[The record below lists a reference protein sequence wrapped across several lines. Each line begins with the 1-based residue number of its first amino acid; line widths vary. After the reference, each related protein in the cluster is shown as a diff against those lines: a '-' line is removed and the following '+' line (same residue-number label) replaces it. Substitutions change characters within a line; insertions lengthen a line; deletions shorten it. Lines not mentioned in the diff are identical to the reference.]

1 MNLIITNIKELVQTE
16 ISPRRWVA
24 GADMAQLPTIKN
36 AFLIIKNGLIEEFG
50 TMAEY
55 QALDN
60 RYYNG
65 FDEIDA
71 TGRLVFPC
79 FVDSHTHIVYAGSRE
94 QEFVDRIKGKTY
106 EEIAAA
112 GGGIL
117 NSAKR
122 LQDTSEDELYQSALK
137 RLHEVINMGT
147 GAMEIKSGYGLTLHD
162 ELKMLRVIRRLK
174 NLDLIEIK
182 ANFLGAH
189 AIPKDRSREEYID
202 LIVNEMIPA
211 VAEEGLADYVD
222 SFCDKGFFTPEET
235 DRILK
240 QGIKYGLRPKIHANQ
255 LAASGGVQVGV
266 ANNAISVD
274 HLEHVGEAEIE
285 ALRNSETMPT
295 LLPGAA
301 FFLGLHYQPARKMI
315 EAGLPIALA
324 SDYNPGSSPSGSM
337 PFTLSLACIKLKM
350 LPEEAINACTINSA
364 YAIGLEKTHGSIAKG
379 KVGNVFITQEIP
391 GYSYIPYAF
400 GSDTIDQ
407 VILKGKVFRE
417 AKPLINEWF

>member
-16 ISPRRWVA
+16 DTPRRWVA
-24 GADMAQLPTIKN
+24 GAEMAQLPTIKN
-36 AFLIIKNGLIEEFG
+36 AFLIIRSGLIENFG
-50 TMAEY
+50 TMEEFRK
-55 QALDN
+55 LDE
-60 RYYNG
+60 RFYNG
-65 FDEIDA
+65 IDEIDA
-71 TGRLVFPC
+71 TGRLVLPC
-79 FVDSHTHIVYAGSRE
+79 FADSHTHLVYAGSRE

-122 LQDTSEDELYQSALK
+122 LQETSEEELYQSALK
-137 RLHEVINMGT
+137 RLHEVINLGT
-147 GAMEIKSGYGLTLHD
+147 GAIEIKSGYGLTVND
-162 ELKMLRVIRRLK
+162 ELKMLRVIKRLK
-174 NLDLIEIK
+174 ALNLIEIK
-182 ANFLGAH
+182 ASFLGAH
-189 AIPKDRSREEYID
+189 AIPKTYTDRKEYID
-202 LIVNEMIPA
+202 LIVNEMIPQ
-211 VAEEGLADYVD
+211 VAAESLADYCDV
-222 SFCDKGFFTPEET
+222 FCDKGFFTPEET

-240 QGIKYGLRPKIHANQ
+240 QGLKYGLRAKIHANQ

-285 ALRNSETMPT
+285 ALLNSETMPT

-301 FFLGLHYQPARKMI
+301 FFLGLHYQPARKMMD
-315 EAGLPIALA
+315 AGLPLALA

-364 YAIGLEKTHGSIAKG
+364 YAMELEKTHGSIAKG
-379 KVGNVFITQEIP
+379 KVGNVFITHEIP
-391 GYSYIPYAF
+391 GYSFIPYSF
-400 GSDTIDQ
+400 GSNLIDK
-407 VILKGKVFRE
+407 VILKGKIFRE
-417 AKPLINEWF
+417 APQSVVDR